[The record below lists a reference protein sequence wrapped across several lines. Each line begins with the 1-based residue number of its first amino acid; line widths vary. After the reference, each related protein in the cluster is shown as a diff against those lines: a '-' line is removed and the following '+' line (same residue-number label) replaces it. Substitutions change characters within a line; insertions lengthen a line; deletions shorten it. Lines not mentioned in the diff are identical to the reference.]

1 MAWQQDFLL
10 KFLLC
15 KLEKRLYNLNI
26 KDQWRQAPPSPP
38 KIIFQTSFVQFVSIC
53 ITIHQVD
60 LGSTEAAAWKC
71 SVKNE
76 LFLEKLQVTT
86 RA

>member
-1 MAWQQDFLL
+1 M
-10 KFLLC
+10 KTS
-15 KLEKRLYNLNI
+15 
-26 KDQWRQAPPSPP
+26 PPPPP

-53 ITIHQVD
+53 IVIHQVGQ
-60 LGSTEAAAWKC
+60 GSTEAAAWKC

-86 RA
+86 RASVNGH